1 VRRPLLL
8 SLLVLLLSAAGASG
22 QEWARKMFK
31 DNLSH
36 DFGNVARGAK
46 TEYRFKFENMYEE
59 PLHVVGVRSSCGCTS
74 VEIAKRDFK
83 TWEKGEVVATFNT
96 NAFEGNHSAT
106 ITVTFD
112 KPFVAEVQLQVKG
125 NIKGQVT
132 LHPGVVELGTID
144 AGRVAEKKISV
155 SRDVTR
161 DGRGGWQIVDV
172 RSANTNFEVEVLETH
187 RSNVQVAYDLVV
199 RLKPTAPPG
208 IVKDQLFLMTNDA
221 NSTQIAVDVEGRV
234 VSSIEVKPTS
244 LLFLTLQPG
253 ESKMRQVLIKSK
265 QPVKIVG
272 IECDDCFSF
281 QLPTESRDTHIIPI
295 TFTAGKELGKVSK
308 DIKIKTDLG
317 PQAVAVVK
325 CQATIESPEAA
336 QQPTVASNPGASNP
350 GVPPSN
356 PPAAT
361 TTDKEPKQLVPVPR

>member
-1 VRRPLLL
+1 LL

-31 DNLSH
+31 ESSH

-46 TEYRFKFENMYEE
+46 TEYRFKFENVYEE
-59 PLHVVGVRSSCGCTS
+59 PLHIAGVRSSCGCTS

-83 TWEKGEVVATFNT
+83 TWEKGEVIATFNT

-112 KPFVAEVQLQVKG
+112 RPFPAEVQLQVKG

-144 AGRVAEKKISV
+144 AGRVAEKRISV

-187 RSNVQVAYDLVV
+187 RGNQQVAYDLVV

-244 LLFLTLQPG
+244 LLFLTMQPG
-253 ESKMRQVLIKSK
+253 ESKEKKLLIKSK
-265 QPVKIVG
+265 LPVKIVG
-272 IECDDCFSF
+272 IECDSCFSF
-281 QLPTESRDTHIIPI
+281 TLPTESRDTHLIPI

-317 PQAVAVVK
+317 PQAIAVVK
-325 CQATIESPEAA
+325 CQATIESPEAP
-336 QQPTVASNPGASNP
+336 QQPTVASNSGAPNQ
-350 GVPPSN
+350 GVSPANSQPP
-356 PPAAT
+356 T
-361 TTDKEPKQLVPVPR
+361 TADKAPKQLVPVPQ